1 MFVDVLVNIK
11 SLGEKIFTYSVSDD
25 LKDIVRVGFRVI
37 VPLLNR
43 EIEGLIIGI
52 RDSVDF
58 ETKPIVSLLD
68 SEPVFD
74 DELLSL
80 GKYMKDEYLCSL
92 MSAYES
98 MLPDALKFNKTKTSI
113 KYETYITKVGDIDN
127 PSVYEKN
134 VLKLFDNGDVLK
146 RDIKSKSTLN
156 RLLDM
161 GVLKEVKREKNRLCV
176 NYERRELRKLTDKQL
191 DAYNLL
197 LNSKKSVCLLRGVTG
212 SGKTEIY
219 MHLIKDVISV
229 GKTVIVLVPEITLT
243 TQLIGRFRSVF
254 GSDIAVLHS
263 ALSSGE
269 KYDEYRRIKDL
280 KAKVVIGTRSAV
292 FSPLTNIGLIVIDE
306 EQEDSYKQENEPRYK
321 TFDIALK
328 RCEYNNA
335 KLILGSA
342 TPTLESYAKAK
353 IGRYELVEL
362 LDRVNNKK
370 MPKVYVVDMKDEIK
384 TGNSI
389 LSRVA
394 IDLIEDRLRNKEQI
408 MILINRRGYS
418 NYIMCMGCGNVL
430 KCPNCDISLT
440 YHKTNNTLRCHY
452 CGYATNNLKRCPSC
466 LSTDLVLR
474 GIGTEKIEEYLKD
487 KFSSARVVRMDRD
500 TTTNKGMHEKIVK
513 DFNDFKYDIL
523 LGTQMISKGLDFVNV
538 TLVIVLSGDASL
550 NIPDYRSA
558 EKTFDM
564 LTQVSGRSGRG
575 KKNGVSLIQTFNP
588 NHYSIILSKNHD
600 YFRFYN
606 EEMKIRKK
614 LNYPPFCLLVSVR
627 ILSKDFELG
636 SKLIN
641 KINKYLKGNLD
652 DTYTILGPTQSF
664 KINNIYHYQII
675 LKYQKDNNLYD
686 TLKFIDSMYK
696 NNSKVKVEFDFDP
709 IRI

>member
-243 TQLIGRFRSVF
+243 TQLIERFRSVS

-575 KKNGVSLIQTFNP
+575 KKNGVSLIQTFNA

-664 KINNIYHYQII
+664 KINNIYSFKLLI
-675 LKYQKDNNLYD
+675 K
-686 TLKFIDSMYK
+686 YK
-696 NNSKVKVEFDFDP
+696 NRTLLYKALNDIKSHHTSKDAKLEIDFSP
-709 IRI
+709 LRV

>member
-52 RDSVDF
+52 RDSADF

-243 TQLIGRFRSVF
+243 TQLIERFRSVF

-664 KINNIYHYQII
+664 KINNIYSFKLLI
-675 LKYQKDNNLYD
+675 K
-686 TLKFIDSMYK
+686 YK
-696 NNSKVKVEFDFDP
+696 NRTLLYKALNDIKSHHKSKDAKLEIDFSP
-709 IRI
+709 LRV

>member
-80 GKYMKDEYLCSL
+80 GKYMRDEYLCSL

-243 TQLIGRFRSVF
+243 TQLIERFRSVF

-614 LNYPPFCLLVSVR
+614 LNYPPFCLLVSVI

-664 KINNIYHYQII
+664 KINNIYSFKLLI
-675 LKYQKDNNLYD
+675 K
-686 TLKFIDSMYK
+686 YK
-696 NNSKVKVEFDFDP
+696 NRTLLYKALNDIKSHHKSKDAKLEIDFSP
-709 IRI
+709 LRV

>member
-254 GSDIAVLHS
+254 GTDIAVLHS

-636 SKLIN
+636 SRLIN

-664 KINNIYHYQII
+664 KINNIYSFKLLI
-675 LKYQKDNNLYD
+675 K
-686 TLKFIDSMYK
+686 YK
-696 NNSKVKVEFDFDP
+696 NRTLLYKALNDIKSHHKSKDAKLEIDFSP
-709 IRI
+709 LRV

>member
-52 RDSVDF
+52 RDSADF

-243 TQLIGRFRSVF
+243 TQLIERFRSVF

-394 IDLIEDRLRNKEQI
+394 IDLIEERLRNKEQI

-664 KINNIYHYQII
+664 KINNIYSFKLLI
-675 LKYQKDNNLYD
+675 K
-686 TLKFIDSMYK
+686 YK
-696 NNSKVKVEFDFDP
+696 NRTLLYKALNDIKSHHKSKDAKLEIDFSP
-709 IRI
+709 LRV

>member
-134 VLKLFDNGDVLK
+134 VLQLFDNGDVLK

-243 TQLIGRFRSVF
+243 TQLIERFRSVF

-664 KINNIYHYQII
+664 KINNIYSFKLLI
-675 LKYQKDNNLYD
+675 K
-686 TLKFIDSMYK
+686 YK
-696 NNSKVKVEFDFDP
+696 NRTLLYKALNDIKSHHKSKDAKLEIDFSP
-709 IRI
+709 LRV

>member
-243 TQLIGRFRSVF
+243 TQLIERFRSVF

-452 CGYATNNLKRCPSC
+452 CGYAPTNLKRCPSC

-664 KINNIYHYQII
+664 KINNIYSFKLLI
-675 LKYQKDNNLYD
+675 K
-686 TLKFIDSMYK
+686 YK
-696 NNSKVKVEFDFDP
+696 NRTLLYKALNDIKSHHKSKDAKLEIDFSP
-709 IRI
+709 LRV

>member
-219 MHLIKDVISV
+219 MHLINDVINV

-243 TQLIGRFRSVF
+243 TQLIERFRSVF
-254 GSDIAVLHS
+254 GSDVAVLHS

-269 KYDEYRRIKDL
+269 KYDEYRRIRDL

-394 IDLIEDRLRNKEQI
+394 IDLIEDRLKNKEQI

-523 LGTQMISKGLDFVNV
+523 IGTQMISKGLDFVNV

-606 EEMKIRKK
+606 EEIKIRKK

-636 SKLIN
+636 SKLIS
-641 KINKYLKGNLD
+641 KINKYLEDNLD
-652 DTYTILGPTQSF
+652 VTYTILGPTQSF
-664 KINNIYHYQII
+664 KINNIYSFKLLI
-675 LKYQKDNNLYD
+675 K
-686 TLKFIDSMYK
+686 YK
-696 NNSKVKVEFDFDP
+696 NRTLLYKALNDIKSHHKNKDAKLEIDFSP
-709 IRI
+709 LSV

>member
-43 EIEGLIIGI
+43 KIEGLIIGI
-52 RDSVDF
+52 RDSVNF

-243 TQLIGRFRSVF
+243 TQLIERFRSVF

-588 NHYSIILSKNHD
+588 SHYSIILSKNHD

-664 KINNIYHYQII
+664 KINNIYSFKLLI
-675 LKYQKDNNLYD
+675 K
-686 TLKFIDSMYK
+686 YK
-696 NNSKVKVEFDFDP
+696 NRTLLYKALNDIKSHHKSKDAKLEIDFSP
-709 IRI
+709 LRV

>member
-43 EIEGLIIGI
+43 KIEGLIIGI
-52 RDSVDF
+52 RDSVNF

-243 TQLIGRFRSVF
+243 TQLIERFRSVF

-362 LDRVNNKK
+362 LDRVNNRK

-664 KINNIYHYQII
+664 KINNIYSFKLLI
-675 LKYQKDNNLYD
+675 K
-686 TLKFIDSMYK
+686 YK
-696 NNSKVKVEFDFDP
+696 NRTLLYKALNDIKSHHKSKDAKLEIDFSP
-709 IRI
+709 LRV

>member
-636 SKLIN
+636 SRLIN

-664 KINNIYHYQII
+664 KINNIYSFKLLI
-675 LKYQKDNNLYD
+675 K
-686 TLKFIDSMYK
+686 YK
-696 NNSKVKVEFDFDP
+696 NRTLLYKALNDIKSHHKSKDAKLEIDFSP
-709 IRI
+709 LRV

>member
-161 GVLKEVKREKNRLCV
+161 GVLKVVKREKNRLCV

-243 TQLIGRFRSVF
+243 TQLIERFRSVF

-664 KINNIYHYQII
+664 KINNIYSFKLLI
-675 LKYQKDNNLYD
+675 K
-686 TLKFIDSMYK
+686 YK
-696 NNSKVKVEFDFDP
+696 NRTLLYKALNDIKSHHKSKDAKLEIDFSP
-709 IRI
+709 LRV

>member
-243 TQLIGRFRSVF
+243 TQLIERFRSVF

-292 FSPLTNIGLIVIDE
+292 FSPLTNIGLIAIDE

-575 KKNGVSLIQTFNP
+575 KKNGVSLIQTFNA

-664 KINNIYHYQII
+664 KINNIYSFKLLI
-675 LKYQKDNNLYD
+675 K
-686 TLKFIDSMYK
+686 YK
-696 NNSKVKVEFDFDP
+696 NRTLLYKALNDIKSHHTSKDAKLEIDFSP
-709 IRI
+709 LRV

>member
-43 EIEGLIIGI
+43 KIEGLIIGI

-243 TQLIGRFRSVF
+243 TQLIERFRSVF

-664 KINNIYHYQII
+664 KINNIYSFKLLI
-675 LKYQKDNNLYD
+675 K
-686 TLKFIDSMYK
+686 YK
-696 NNSKVKVEFDFDP
+696 NRTLLYKALNDIKGHHKSKDAKLEIDFSP
-709 IRI
+709 LRV

>member
-243 TQLIGRFRSVF
+243 TQLIERFRSVF

-523 LGTQMISKGLDFVNV
+523 L
-538 TLVIVLSGDASL
+538 
-550 NIPDYRSA
+550 
-558 EKTFDM
+558 
-564 LTQVSGRSGRG
+564 
-575 KKNGVSLIQTFNP
+575 
-588 NHYSIILSKNHD
+588 
-600 YFRFYN
+600 
-606 EEMKIRKK
+606 
-614 LNYPPFCLLVSVR
+614 
-627 ILSKDFELG
+627 
-636 SKLIN
+636 
-641 KINKYLKGNLD
+641 
-652 DTYTILGPTQSF
+652 
-664 KINNIYHYQII
+664 
-675 LKYQKDNNLYD
+675 
-686 TLKFIDSMYK
+686 
-696 NNSKVKVEFDFDP
+696 
-709 IRI
+709 

>member
-243 TQLIGRFRSVF
+243 TQLIERFRSVF

-664 KINNIYHYQII
+664 KINNIYSFKLLI
-675 LKYQKDNNLYD
+675 KYKSRTLLYKALNDIKSHHKSKDAKLE
-686 TLKFIDSMYK
+686 IDFSPLR
-696 NNSKVKVEFDFDP
+696 V
-709 IRI
+709 

>member
-254 GSDIAVLHS
+254 GTDIAVLHS

-664 KINNIYHYQII
+664 KINNIYSFKLLI
-675 LKYQKDNNLYD
+675 K
-686 TLKFIDSMYK
+686 YK
-696 NNSKVKVEFDFDP
+696 NRTLLYKALNDIKSHHKSKDAKLEIDFSP
-709 IRI
+709 LRV

>member
-243 TQLIGRFRSVF
+243 TQLIERFRSVF

-588 NHYSIILSKNHD
+588 NHYSIILSKKRAI
-600 YFRFYN
+600 FPSSSRT
-606 EEMKIRKK
+606 IR
-614 LNYPPFCLLVSVR
+614 S
-627 ILSKDFELG
+627 I
-636 SKLIN
+636 
-641 KINKYLKGNLD
+641 
-652 DTYTILGPTQSF
+652 
-664 KINNIYHYQII
+664 
-675 LKYQKDNNLYD
+675 
-686 TLKFIDSMYK
+686 
-696 NNSKVKVEFDFDP
+696 
-709 IRI
+709 

>member
-243 TQLIGRFRSVF
+243 TQLIERFRSVF

-452 CGYATNNLKRCPSC
+452 CGYATNNLKRCHSC

-538 TLVIVLSGDASL
+538 TLVIVLSGDAIL

-664 KINNIYHYQII
+664 KINNIYSFKLLI
-675 LKYQKDNNLYD
+675 K
-686 TLKFIDSMYK
+686 YK
-696 NNSKVKVEFDFDP
+696 NRTLLYKALNDIKSHHKSKDAKLEIDFSP
-709 IRI
+709 LRV

>member
-219 MHLIKDVISV
+219 MHLIKDVISA

-243 TQLIGRFRSVF
+243 TQLIERFRSVF

-452 CGYATNNLKRCPSC
+452 CGYNLKRCPSC

-636 SKLIN
+636 SRLIN

-664 KINNIYHYQII
+664 KINNIYSFKLLI
-675 LKYQKDNNLYD
+675 K
-686 TLKFIDSMYK
+686 YK
-696 NNSKVKVEFDFDP
+696 NRTLLYKALNDIKSHHKSKDAKLEIDFSP
-709 IRI
+709 LRV

>member
-156 RLLDM
+156 KLLDM

-664 KINNIYHYQII
+664 KINNIYSFKLLI
-675 LKYQKDNNLYD
+675 K
-686 TLKFIDSMYK
+686 YK
-696 NNSKVKVEFDFDP
+696 NRTLLYKALNDIKSHHKSKDAKLEIDFSP
-709 IRI
+709 LRV

>member
-243 TQLIGRFRSVF
+243 TQLIERFRSVF

-664 KINNIYHYQII
+664 KINNIYSFKLLI
-675 LKYQKDNNLYD
+675 K
-686 TLKFIDSMYK
+686 YK
-696 NNSKVKVEFDFDP
+696 NRTLLYKALNDIKRHHKSKDAKLEIDFSP
-709 IRI
+709 LRV

>member
-161 GVLKEVKREKNRLCV
+161 GVLKEVKREKNRSCV

-664 KINNIYHYQII
+664 KINNIYSFKLLI
-675 LKYQKDNNLYD
+675 K
-686 TLKFIDSMYK
+686 YK
-696 NNSKVKVEFDFDP
+696 NRTLLYKALNDIKSHHKSKDAKLEIDFSP
-709 IRI
+709 LRV

>member
-80 GKYMKDEYLCSL
+80 GKYMRDEYLCSL

-161 GVLKEVKREKNRLCV
+161 GVLKEAKREKNRLCV

-243 TQLIGRFRSVF
+243 TQLIERFRSVF

-641 KINKYLKGNLD
+641 KINKYLKCNLD

-664 KINNIYHYQII
+664 KINNIYSFKLLI
-675 LKYQKDNNLYD
+675 K
-686 TLKFIDSMYK
+686 YK
-696 NNSKVKVEFDFDP
+696 NRTLLYKALNDIKSHHKSKDAKLEIDFSP
-709 IRI
+709 LRV

>member
-219 MHLIKDVISV
+219 MHLIKDVISA

-664 KINNIYHYQII
+664 KINNIYSFKLLI
-675 LKYQKDNNLYD
+675 K
-686 TLKFIDSMYK
+686 YK
-696 NNSKVKVEFDFDP
+696 NRTLLYKALNDIKSHHKSKDAKLEIDFSP
-709 IRI
+709 LRV

>member
-43 EIEGLIIGI
+43 KIEGLIIGI
-52 RDSVDF
+52 RDSVNF

-243 TQLIGRFRSVF
+243 TQLIERFRSVF

-664 KINNIYHYQII
+664 KINNIYSFKLLI
-675 LKYQKDNNLYD
+675 K
-686 TLKFIDSMYK
+686 YK
-696 NNSKVKVEFDFDP
+696 NRTLLYKALNDIKSHHKSKDAKLEIDFSP
-709 IRI
+709 LRV

>member
-43 EIEGLIIGI
+43 KIEGLIIGI

-243 TQLIGRFRSVF
+243 TQLIERFRSVF

-664 KINNIYHYQII
+664 KINNIYSFKLLI
-675 LKYQKDNNLYD
+675 K
-686 TLKFIDSMYK
+686 YK
-696 NNSKVKVEFDFDP
+696 NRTLLYKALNDIKSHHKSKDAKLEIDFSP
-709 IRI
+709 LRV

>member
-664 KINNIYHYQII
+664 KINNIYSFKLLI
-675 LKYQKDNNLYD
+675 K
-686 TLKFIDSMYK
+686 YK
-696 NNSKVKVEFDFDP
+696 NRTLLYKALNDIKSHHKSKDAKLEIDFSP
-709 IRI
+709 LRV

>member
-134 VLKLFDNGDVLK
+134 VLKLFD
-146 RDIKSKSTLN
+146 IKSKSTLN

-243 TQLIGRFRSVF
+243 TQLIERFRSVF

-664 KINNIYHYQII
+664 KINNIYSFKLLI
-675 LKYQKDNNLYD
+675 K
-686 TLKFIDSMYK
+686 YK
-696 NNSKVKVEFDFDP
+696 NRTLLYKALNDIKSHHKSKDAKLEIDFSP
-709 IRI
+709 LRV

>member
-176 NYERRELRKLTDKQL
+176 NYERRELRNLTDKQL

-243 TQLIGRFRSVF
+243 TQLIERFRSVF

-664 KINNIYHYQII
+664 KINNIYSFKLLI
-675 LKYQKDNNLYD
+675 K
-686 TLKFIDSMYK
+686 YK
-696 NNSKVKVEFDFDP
+696 NRTLLYKALNDIKSHHKSKDAKLEIDFSP
-709 IRI
+709 LRV

>member
-219 MHLIKDVISV
+219 MHLIKDVISL

-254 GSDIAVLHS
+254 GTDIAVLHS

-664 KINNIYHYQII
+664 KINNIYSFKLLI
-675 LKYQKDNNLYD
+675 K
-686 TLKFIDSMYK
+686 YK
-696 NNSKVKVEFDFDP
+696 NRTLLYKALNDIKSHHKSKDAKLEIDFSP
-709 IRI
+709 LRV